1 MGRDRLA
8 KSAIARRTEPSP
20 RSPWSWA
27 RARLGPYASGSPCF
41 SAPRTLVAN
50 SALPDKAH
58 KMMRAMYPAGR
69 SSLGRPTLDEVQ
81 KISIIYEQTSWILL
95 DCLGDATFKALLG
108 AWHLWKRIQ
117 ASMARWAACIL
128 SQYTLVVGLV
138 ASFLI
143 KTTALKV
150 VAKKVLVMH
159 LQQLASAGFNKVRLN
174 PMYGKSTNI
183 I

>member
-1 MGRDRLA
+1 
-8 KSAIARRTEPSP
+8 
-20 RSPWSWA
+20 
-27 RARLGPYASGSPCF
+27 
-41 SAPRTLVAN
+41 
-50 SALPDKAH
+50 
-58 KMMRAMYPAGR
+58 
-69 SSLGRPTLDEVQ
+69 
-81 KISIIYEQTSWILL
+81 
-95 DCLGDATFKALLG
+95 
-108 AWHLWKRIQ
+108 
-117 ASMARWAACIL
+117 MARWAACIL